1 MIKLIIPGKRT
12 PRKRK
17 TRIEPNQPLHE
28 TIIQTNTVRVVPN
41 YTEQNDTDSND
52 HESIDAT
59 ETEDDAKKKRNVN
72 NISRNK
78 LDELLKNVEGQD
90 RDENQ
95 WWNNRLF
102 FAAKCGKIS
111 ETILKASLSCKV
123 SCVKTSLKSIG
134 CPKEIQDRLRLYSI
148 VASKLCHRLGT
159 LLNMCVVCNK
169 HNINALKDIAILCQD
184 VQKLKDTIL
193 QGEKDN
199 RIKVVLDTVV
209 RHPKILELGP
219 SEKELKLKC
228 DWDQAKTYIAN
239 TFIGNV
245 QVHVKE
251 HLEARVRRKIRTS
264 LMSTSYDAAIAYI
277 FLGGDRPENETDILF
292 CDSMIA
298 KLRSMS
304 LLSNNGFVIPK
315 KQKVSLD
322 VLMFH
327 FELAFEE
334 GSVFQPFPLANTV
347 SRVHARVDS
356 RIYSMLT
363 KDIPRAPTF
372 DTFVRQRIKRTINSS
387 KWIKKTFKRVRR
399 SSSAKKHGS
408 RKVRRKKRYKI
419 QILSKWQTVASFQTD
434 GYSISLTINTPHVN
448 QSEKLT
454 PAKYQESETLRL
466 RELFSTTE
474 DGCWVAGN
482 DPGRRNIAT
491 QAILLSNRDP
501 LKDKASR
508 VQFTRSQWQRL
519 TRARQQR
526 EWESSR
532 RVGDVKIALNALSD
546 SGGKRGCSE
555 ERWEQYIS
563 KSIKY
568 QSILHREFL
577 ENDERRRRA
586 FDAYGCRHRAVDNT
600 ASRLVTSPDGKPLI
614 IGYGDGNFPSHGRGT
629 DTSVP
634 TKTLFRAVKKAF
646 KAKNIEG
653 GVIKVWEHNTT
664 AKCHRCHARL
674 DKIYKTVEGRIV
686 ENLDFRRCSHCGPEK
701 LPKMRNRDWNAALNI
716 RVVMMAILNGEDRPV
731 YLKPDKRPRRI
742 LRRG

>member
-1 MIKLIIPGKRT
+1 
-12 PRKRK
+12 
-17 TRIEPNQPLHE
+17 
-28 TIIQTNTVRVVPN
+28 
-41 YTEQNDTDSND
+41 
-52 HESIDAT
+52 
-59 ETEDDAKKKRNVN
+59 
-72 NISRNK
+72 
-78 LDELLKNVEGQD
+78 
-90 RDENQ
+90 
-95 WWNNRLF
+95 
-102 FAAKCGKIS
+102 
-111 ETILKASLSCKV
+111 
-123 SCVKTSLKSIG
+123 
-134 CPKEIQDRLRLYSI
+134 
-148 VASKLCHRLGT
+148 
-159 LLNMCVVCNK
+159 
-169 HNINALKDIAILCQD
+169 
-184 VQKLKDTIL
+184 
-193 QGEKDN
+193 
-199 RIKVVLDTVV
+199 
-209 RHPKILELGP
+209 
-219 SEKELKLKC
+219 
-228 DWDQAKTYIAN
+228 
-239 TFIGNV
+239 
-245 QVHVKE
+245 
-251 HLEARVRRKIRTS
+251 
-264 LMSTSYDAAIAYI
+264 
-277 FLGGDRPENETDILF
+277 
-292 CDSMIA
+292 
-298 KLRSMS
+298 
-304 LLSNNGFVIPK
+304 
-315 KQKVSLD
+315 
-322 VLMFH
+322 
-327 FELAFEE
+327 
-334 GSVFQPFPLANTV
+334 
-347 SRVHARVDS
+347 
-356 RIYSMLT
+356 
-363 KDIPRAPTF
+363 
-372 DTFVRQRIKRTINSS
+372 
-387 KWIKKTFKRVRR
+387 
-399 SSSAKKHGS
+399 
-408 RKVRRKKRYKI
+408 
-419 QILSKWQTVASFQTD
+419 
-434 GYSISLTINTPHVN
+434 LTINTPHVN

-454 PAKYQESETLRL
+454 PAKYQESETRRL
-466 RELFSTTE
+466 RELFSATE
-474 DGCWVAGN
+474 KGCWVAGN

-491 QAILLSNRDP
+491 QAILLSNSDP

-614 IGYGDGNFPSHGRGT
+614 IGYGDGNFPSHGRGK

-653 GVIKVWEHNTT
+653 GVMKVWEHNTT

-731 YLKPDKRPRRI
+731 YLKPDKIPRRK